1 MAAAL
6 VWLGEADPVVE
17 EPPDPEPELEPDPV
31 VSEELPLSVLVASL
45 LLVAFLVGV
54 SAELEV
60 KAAAVVSLV
69 GSLVV
74 VPVSE
79 AVELAVATAVPLPAV
94 AE

>member
-1 MAAAL
+1 M

-17 EPPDPEPELEPDPV
+17 PPDPEPEPEPEPDPV
-31 VSEELPLSVLVASL
+31 VSEELPLSVLVASPV
-45 LLVAFLVGV
+45 LVPFLMGV

-60 KAAAVVSLV
+60 KTAVVTAAVVSLV
-69 GSLVV
+69 T

-79 AVELAVATAVPLPAV
+79 AVTLAVASAVPLPAV